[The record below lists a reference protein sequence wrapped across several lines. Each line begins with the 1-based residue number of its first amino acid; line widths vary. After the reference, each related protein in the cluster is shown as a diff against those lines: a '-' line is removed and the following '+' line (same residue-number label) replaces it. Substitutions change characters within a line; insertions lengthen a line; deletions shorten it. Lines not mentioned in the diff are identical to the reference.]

1 MANIMNLTRVTNKP
15 SRNGFDLSRKINFT
29 CKVGELL
36 PVWTMP
42 VLPTDDIKINLQN
55 FIRTQSLNQAAFARM
70 RGYYDFYFVPYQQLW
85 NQFNT
90 SITQM
95 NTNLQNAQGPVMS
108 DNKPLSG
115 QLPFFSC
122 EQVAKYIISL
132 GQKKDAFGFFRSTQ
146 TCRLLEM
153 LGYGDF
159 RPYQLPFFSCEQVA
173 KYIISLG
180 QKKDAFGFFRSTQT
194 CRLLE
199 MLGYGD
205 FRPYDPNGSQKWTW
219 DNHPMLNNLALSPF
233 PLLAYHKI
241 YADYNRYTQW
251 EKTNPSTFNLN
262 YIKGS
267 NDLNLDLSVSGFTD
281 TFNMF
286 DIRYSNWQKDLF
298 HGVLPVAQYGEASIV
313 PIDSSIQQDLSLLNT
328 GNAFTLS
335 YLRAMSASNSAEPLS
350 IENRH
355 GNSGPFR
362 IGPQIGSSANVQPTK
377 LGDAGTKSDLFNV
390 VPQNV
395 SVTSSLSIL
404 ALRRAEAAQKWK
416 EVSLAAEEDY
426 PQQIGAHWG
435 EKPSDFL
442 SGMCR
447 YLGGITSNLD
457 INAITNTNLAD
468 NNAALQRATGT
479 LASNGN
485 INFQAAGQFGI
496 IMCVFRALPIIDYT
510 TTGVDFSCTLTDV
523 TDFPIP
529 EFDRIGMEA
538 GQFGIIMCVF
548 RALPIID
555 YTTTGVD
562 FSCTLTDVTDFPIPE
577 FDRIGMESVPVCRAL
592 NPALETPS
600 SPPIKADAY
609 FGYAPRYVDWKTA
622 VDVSRGEFTNTL
634 ESFVMKFNDDDLLAA
649 DSVDFPDN
657 PNVEAD
663 SVKAGF
669 FKVNP
674 HVVDTLFAVDADKA
688 DHLLCSTFF
697 DVKVVRS
704 LDTNGLPY

>member
-36 PVWTMP
+36 PVWSMP
-42 VLPTDDIKINLQN
+42 VLPTDDIRINLQN

-90 SITQM
+90 AITQM

-159 RPYQLPFFSCEQVA
+159 RPY
-173 KYIISLG
+173 
-180 QKKDAFGFFRSTQT
+180 
-194 CRLLE
+194 
-199 MLGYGD
+199 
-205 FRPYDPNGSQKWTW
+205 DPNGSLKWTW
-219 DNHPMLNNLALSPF
+219 EEHPMLNNLALSPF
-233 PLLAYHKI
+233 PLLAYQKI

-262 YIKGS
+262 YIKGT
-267 NDLNLDLSVSGFTD
+267 NDLNLDFSVSGFTD
-281 TFNMF
+281 TFNFF

-298 HGVLPVAQYGEASIV
+298 HGVLPVAQYGEASV
-313 PIDSSIQQDLSLLNT
+313 VNLSGSLSVVGDGSPTFSGKPGSVSHSAIDSSVSGGTLDVDGLPLFWKDTQLRTSSSSL
-328 GNAFTLS
+328 
-335 YLRAMSASNSAEPLS
+335 
-350 IENRH
+350 
-355 GNSGPFR
+355 
-362 IGPQIGSSANVQPTK
+362 
-377 LGDAGTKSDLFNV
+377 
-390 VPQNV
+390 
-395 SVTSSLSIL
+395 SLSIL

-447 YLGGITSNLD
+447 YLGGISCNLD

-468 NNAALQRATGT
+468 DNAALQRATGT
-479 LASNGN
+479 LASSGN
-485 INFQAAGQFGI
+485 INFQA
-496 IMCVFRALPIIDYT
+496 
-510 TTGVDFSCTLTDV
+510 
-523 TDFPIP
+523 
-529 EFDRIGMEA
+529 A

-657 PNVEAD
+657 PNVEVD

>member
-90 SITQM
+90 AITQM

-146 TCRLLEM
+146 TCRLL
-153 LGYGDF
+153 
-159 RPYQLPFFSCEQVA
+159 Q
-173 KYIISLG
+173 
-180 QKKDAFGFFRSTQT
+180 
-194 CRLLE
+194 

-335 YLRAMSASNSAEPLS
+335 YLRSMSALDCTEPLS
-350 IENRH
+350 IENRT
-355 GNSGPFR
+355 GKSGPFR
-362 IGPQIGSSANVQPTK
+362 IGTQVGSSANVQPTK

-390 VPQNV
+390 ISQNA

-485 INFQAAGQFGI
+485 INFQA
-496 IMCVFRALPIIDYT
+496 
-510 TTGVDFSCTLTDV
+510 
-523 TDFPIP
+523 
-529 EFDRIGMEA
+529 A